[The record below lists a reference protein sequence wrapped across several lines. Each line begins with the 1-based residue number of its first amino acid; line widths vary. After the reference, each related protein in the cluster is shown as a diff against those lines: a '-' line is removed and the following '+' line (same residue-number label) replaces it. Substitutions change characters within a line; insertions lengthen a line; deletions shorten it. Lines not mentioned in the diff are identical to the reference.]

1 MLTDENRFQFQP
13 VTGIQW
19 NTMTEDAKQQEVSK
33 LAGDTG
39 IRALKAI
46 CTMVST
52 DKHLAITDG
61 LLTIWKEGLQ

>member
-1 MLTDENRFQFQP
+1 
-13 VTGIQW
+13 
-19 NTMTEDAKQQEVSK
+19 MTEDAKQQEVSK